1 MEKKMQK
8 MTSIERIGNILR
20 RKPVDHVGLGES
32 FWGDTIARWRKDGSI
47 GENESPH
54 NYFHYDYSQGGWP
67 NCSAEPG
74 YKEQVI
80 EETEE
85 WKLVRNANGAHLKWW
100 KHKAGTPEHVFF
112 EVQDRSG
119 WEEQI
124 KPKLLDDNLI
134 RKRINVEGY
143 SNGLKNAHE
152 KELFYFINGV
162 NVFECMHPVCGHEYM
177 LIGMALDP
185 DWVRDM
191 CEVYSDLI
199 IKCYEILI
207 SEGGKPDGVF
217 FYEDMGFKGKPF
229 MSPKMYKEIVW
240 PAHKKT
246 FDFAH
251 SYDLPVVVH
260 SCGYVEPLV
269 PGLIEAGMDCLQ
281 AMEVKAGMDLV
292 QLKKDYGDR
301 IAFCGGMDIRTLE
314 TNDLSRVEEEL
325 QKKMPIAMEGSGY
338 ILHSDHSIPNSVN
351 FETYKYFVQRGLE
364 IGTYNGN

>member
-1 MEKKMQK
+1 MNK
-8 MTSIERIGNILR
+8 MTSTERINNILR
-20 RKPVDHVGLGES
+20 RKPVDRIGLSESYWGE
-32 FWGDTIARWRKDGSI
+32 TISCWREEGYLN
-47 GENESPH
+47 EEESPREH
-54 NYFHYDYSQGGWP
+54 FRYDYSQGGWP
-67 NCSAEPG
+67 NCSADPE
-74 YKEQVI
+74 YKNQVL

-85 WKLVRNANGAHLKWW
+85 WQLVRNANGAHLKWW

-112 EVQDRSG
+112 EVQGRSG

-124 KPKLLDDNLI
+124 RPKLLDDKLL

-143 SNGLKNAHE
+143 RNQLQDARSKN
-152 KELFYFINGV
+152 LFFFINGV
-162 NVFECMHPVCGHEYM
+162 NVFECIHPVCGHEHM
-177 LIGMALDP
+177 LVGMALDP

-191 CEVYSDLI
+191 CNVYADLI

-229 MSPKMYKEIVW
+229 MSPRMYKEIVW

-269 PGLIEAGMDCLQ
+269 PGLIEAGMNCLQ
-281 AMEVKAGMDLV
+281 AMEVKAGMDLIR
-292 QLKKDYGDR
+292 LKRNYGDQ
-301 IAFCGGMDIRTLE
+301 IAFCGGMDIRVLE
-314 TNDLSRVEEEL
+314 TNNLSKVEQEL
-325 QKKMPIAMEGSGY
+325 QKKLPVAMEGSGY
-338 ILHSDHSIPNSVN
+338 ILHSDHSIPPSV
-351 FETYKYFVQRGLE
+351 EYKTYRYFVDRGLE
-364 IGTYNGN
+364 MGTYR